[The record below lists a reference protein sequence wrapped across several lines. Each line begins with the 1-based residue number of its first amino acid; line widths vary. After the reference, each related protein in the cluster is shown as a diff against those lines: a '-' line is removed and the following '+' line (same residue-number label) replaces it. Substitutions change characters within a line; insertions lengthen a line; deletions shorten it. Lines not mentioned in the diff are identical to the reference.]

1 MFTIDTLVGHERM
14 STQDLLLAIG
24 QAVAQGETEFEI
36 HASGQHDIGGPLWH
50 PEGKKLF
57 FHVTNAGQRVGCMCL
72 DNTEIVVLQVML
84 IGDNKAIVE
93 YVNKNDFEKES
104 E

>member
-1 MFTIDTLVGHERM
+1 
-14 STQDLLLAIG
+14 LLDKPYIFND
-24 QAVAQGETEFEI
+24 EK
-36 HASGQHDIGGPLWH
+36 PR
-50 PEGKKLF
+50 LF
-57 FHVTNAGQRVGCMCL
+57 QY

>member
-1 MFTIDTLVGHERM
+1 MLDSTTVNRFNYNINAVSGTLRK
-14 STQDLLLAIG
+14 S
-24 QAVAQGETEFEI
+24 
-36 HASGQHDIGGPLWH
+36 H
-50 PEGKKLF
+50 PKPYIFNDEKPRLF
-57 FHVTNAGQRVGCMCL
+57 QY

-93 YVNKNDFEKES
+93 YVNKNDFEKEN